1 MPYNWRIKMGSF
13 FTINPTTEEVIKE
26 YQELSDGEIDQKIEK
41 AVSAF
46 KQWSKYP
53 IEKRCELM
61 KNASDVLLRKKEALA
76 QLITIEMGKPIKQA
90 IAEIEKCAWV
100 CRYYS
105 ENAIEQL
112 ADIEI
117 PTEMSR
123 SYVTFQPLGPILAI
137 MPWNFPFWQVFR
149 FAAPNLVAG
158 NTALLK
164 HSRNTMGC
172 AIEIE
177 NVFIEAGFPEF
188 VFQNLVIGSSKA
200 SKVIQ
205 DPRIKGV
212 TLTGST
218 PVGKEVAELAG
229 ATLKKTVLELGGS
242 DPYVVLKD
250 APLDKTVETC
260 VTARLINNGQS
271 CIAAKRFIIEKQI
284 FDDFLDIFTNS
295 FKQKKIGN
303 PLNPEI
309 DVGPL
314 ARKDLQLDLHS
325 QVERSKANRDI
336 LHLGGE
342 IPTGKGYFYPPTIVL
357 VQNPNSPVFVEETFG
372 PVAALIQANDEEDAI
387 ELANR
392 TNFGL
397 GAALF
402 TSDIEKGNW
411 IAKTKLEAGC
421 CFVNDFVKSDP
432 RLPFGGIKES
442 GYGRELS
449 VFGIREFVNI
459 KTVCIK

>member
-1 MPYNWRIKMGSF
+1 MGSF
-13 FTINPTTEEVIKE
+13 FTINPTTEEIIQE
-26 YQELSDGEIDQKIEK
+26 YFELSESEIDQKIEK
-41 AVSAF
+41 AVETF
-46 KQWSKYP
+46 KVWSRYP

-61 KNASDVLLRKKEALA
+61 KNASDILLKKKDTLA

-100 CRYYS
+100 CSYYS

-112 ADIEI
+112 SDIEI
-117 PTEMSR
+117 PTEMTR

-177 NVFIEAGFPEF
+177 KVFLEAGFPEF
-188 VFQNLVIGSSKA
+188 VFQNLVIGSNKV
-200 SKVIQ
+200 SKVIE
-205 DPRIKGV
+205 DKRIKGV

-218 PVGKEVAELAG
+218 PVGKDVAKLSG
-229 ATLKKTVLELGGS
+229 STLKKTVLELGGS
-242 DPYVVLKD
+242 DPYIVLKD
-250 APLDKTVETC
+250 APLEKTVETC

-271 CIAAKRFIIEKQI
+271 CIAAKRFIVEKQI
-284 FDDFLDIFTNS
+284 FDDFLNLFTS
-295 FKQKKIGN
+295 LFKQKKIGN
-303 PLNPEI
+303 PLDPEI

-314 ARKDLQLDLHS
+314 ARKDLQLDLHN
-325 QVERSKANRDI
+325 QVERSIKFGDT
-336 LHLGGE
+336 LHLGGV
-342 IPTGKGYFYPPTIVL
+342 IPPWQGYFYTPTIVL
-357 VQNPNSPVFVEETFG
+357 VHNPNSPVFEEETFG
-372 PVAALIQANDEEDAI
+372 PVAALIKANNEDEAI
-387 ELANR
+387 DLANR
-392 TNFGL
+392 SNFGL
-397 GAALF
+397 GAAIF
-402 TSDIEKGNW
+402 TSDIDKGNR

-442 GYGRELS
+442 GFGRELS
-449 VFGIREFVNI
+449 IFGIREFVNI
-459 KTVCIK
+459 KTVCVK